1 MITIQIKIAGSTIMT
16 TTQDIHIDL
25 PPIAPV
31 VAMATVAPFV
41 TTAKITATWQVI
53 DADGTGTLN
62 VTELVQG
69 LLKIRRE
76 LTKRLLALKQVA
88 VPNPFHG
95 RRKTETSDAPPGGSC
110 LKGFRWVWGSGLDSS
125 FDGVCVCVC
134 VSSLHR
140 RPNIR
145 SCFKKTCGL
154 AAR

>member
-1 MITIQIKIAGSTIMT
+1 MT

-53 DADGTGTLN
+53 DADGTSTLN

-125 FDGVCVCVC
+125 FDGVCVCVIATSTSEYPIMFQEDLWVGC
-134 VSSLHR
+134 QMSPLKDSKAS
-140 RPNIR
+140 RPQ
-145 SCFKKTCGL
+145 
-154 AAR
+154 A